1 MHLRMRRLALLGV
14 LLTSGA
20 AAGFALW
27 TIERN
32 ARQLAE
38 QREAKEATIER
49 LLTAISAITTAQQ
62 AYADHASA
70 DLASFTRV
78 SLQVD
83 QLTTDAAGLRAAAES
98 GASSER
104 LEEFWTALSAL
115 MSAETRARELLA
127 GGDKSAAAE
136 VILASAREHVSAL
149 NSSLRAFR
157 EVEAGQ
163 YRRARTARFWQFWV
177 VLGLTA
183 GVWAIG
189 LIAFAVS
196 PLRASAPVRMEG
208 PTPARPALDLPLV
221 PPAVSD
227 AIEAAPALDLATAA
241 TLSSE
246 VARLTDLASLQALLA
261 RAADALGA
269 SGVIVWMGAGDS
281 LVAAEAHGYDAAV
294 LRRIPSIPRDADN
307 ATAVAWRT
315 GQPGT
320 VPADASGRGAI
331 VAPMACG
338 DGCVGVFA
346 AEVHGGRERD
356 AATCAVAAI
365 LASQL
370 AGVLA
375 EWSAASTADRQVN
388 SLDRK
393 AAAS

>member
-1 MHLRMRRLALLGV
+1 MQLRMRRFALLGV

-20 AAGFALW
+20 AAGFTLW

-127 GGDKSAAAE
+127 GGDENTAAE

-149 NSSLRAFR
+149 NANLRAFR

-163 YRRARTARFWQFWV
+163 YRRARTAMFWQFWV

-189 LIAFAVS
+189 LIAFAVT
-196 PLRASAPVRMEG
+196 PLRESAPVRMEVLA
-208 PTPARPALDLPLV
+208 PAPPALDLPLV
-221 PPAVSD
+221 PAASD
-227 AIEAAPALDLATAA
+227 ANDPAPAIDLATAA
-241 TLSSE
+241 ALSSE

-269 SGVIVWMGAGDS
+269 SGVIVWIGAGDS
-281 LVAAEAHGYDAAV
+281 LVAAAAHGYDAAV

-320 VPADASGRGAI
+320 VPADANGRGAI

-346 AEVHGGRERD
+346 AEVQGGREGD

-375 EWSAASTADRQVN
+375 EWSAASTADRHVS